1 MKLGIF
7 MMLLH
12 NPARNLTE
20 VLAEDRDA
28 VIRADELDMVA
39 IRCREHVS
47 SITEPI
53 ASSLMFFISAI
64 AQTKNIIIAFG
75 VINLSQQNPG

>member
-28 VIRADELDMVA
+28 VIRAKE
-39 IRCREHVS
+39 
-47 SITEPI
+47 
-53 ASSLMFFISAI
+53 
-64 AQTKNIIIAFG
+64 
-75 VINLSQQNPG
+75 

>member
-20 VLAEDRDA
+20 VLAKDRDA
-28 VIRADELDMVA
+28 VIRANE
-39 IRCREHVS
+39 
-47 SITEPI
+47 
-53 ASSLMFFISAI
+53 
-64 AQTKNIIIAFG
+64 
-75 VINLSQQNPG
+75 